1 MSAPRVLQRV
11 DPAYTDEAKAAKISG
26 AVLLSVVIGT
36 DGLAHDINVVSG
48 IDSGLDLNAVA
59 AVQQWQFQ
67 PGTKDGE
74 PVAVRAQIEVNFR
87 LL

>member
-1 MSAPRVLQRV
+1 MLTRV
-11 DPAYTDEAKAAKISG
+11 DPVYTDEAKAAKISG

-36 DGLAHDINVVSG
+36 DGLAHDINVVNG
-48 IDSGLDLNAVA
+48 IDSGLDLSAVA
-59 AVQQWQFQ
+59 AVQQWHFE
-67 PGTKDGE
+67 PGMKDGE